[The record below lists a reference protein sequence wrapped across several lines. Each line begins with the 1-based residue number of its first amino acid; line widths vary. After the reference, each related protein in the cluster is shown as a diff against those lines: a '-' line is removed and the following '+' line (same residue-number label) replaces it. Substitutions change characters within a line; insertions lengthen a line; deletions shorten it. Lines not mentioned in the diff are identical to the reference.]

1 MADEFPN
8 FSLRTTQEL
17 EKYFLD
23 DLVNQEESE
32 VLAAINL
39 EAVKVTDKVESN
51 RWKSRQ
57 KYRSKQ
63 T

>member
-8 FSLRTTQEL
+8 FSLRTIQEL

-32 VLAAINL
+32 VLAAIDL

-51 RWKSRQ
+51 R
-57 KYRSKQ
+57 
-63 T
+63 